1 MNDYNKALMCMYM
14 YVLKKHLSIRK
25 QSTWMFMY
33 ISVDY
38 TFCLLTPFT
47 IPLNCPSLESDLS
60 DADVATDA
68 QVLEAAQR
76 LQSVLE
82 LDEVLP
88 VHCHLKQNSPRLQ
101 CCCRLPTTICTL
113 IYKPDTKSQYA
124 KVSEFPA

>member
-1 MNDYNKALMCMYM
+1 MTDYNKALMCMYM
-14 YVLKKHLSIRK
+14 FVLK
-25 QSTWMFMY
+25 STLASESSLHECSCTFKV

-68 QVLEAAQR
+68 QILEAAQR

-88 VHCHLKQNSPRLQ
+88 VHCHLKQNRPRLQ
-101 CCCRLPTTICTL
+101 RCCCLST
-113 IYKPDTKSQYA
+113 
-124 KVSEFPA
+124 